1 MWACRK
7 GLLLQAEHWSG
18 QFNRQS
24 AALLW
29 AKLSQPEMTRVCKGR
44 RSKADNDPMDE
55 SADKSAD
62 DIRDVQVATRRLLWH
77 CTNLHVL
84 VKLRY
89 GIDGDGLACMPSMRQ
104 HG

>member
-1 MWACRK
+1 MGLQEGFASSGGALVWAI
-7 GLLLQAEHWSG
+7 
-18 QFNRQS
+18 QS
-24 AALLW
+24 AIGRSLW